1 MNVRAAPVPQGFSAG
16 VLCTESEMS
25 IQHVRNARMG
35 LVHDDTQ
42 NPRAIWAVVGGTV
55 GMALGFGCLALTSVF
70 MQPLEQ
76 AFGWSRADVSLG
88 YAIAAAGMA
97 VGGLIWG
104 RLSDRLDVRLL
115 LTIGG
120 AGMVLALVG
129 MAATQSLWHFYAAN
143 LVLGGFG
150 FAVLYAP
157 LVSAPGEWFVRN
169 RGLAIG
175 IVTAG
180 GAAGQGIMP
189 YVASILIREVGWRQ
203 AFLCLSIA
211 VLVAL
216 LLTFPRLRRPAGVGA
231 GIAGGAALAPEPVRA
246 GERRDLAILALAA
259 FMCCTCMGVP
269 LVHLASFVGGLCG
282 SPELGAASLLIA
294 MLSGAAGRVFF
305 GTVADRIGNVPSYA
319 LASVVQTG
327 CVLAYPLLGD
337 AVSLLTLSAVFGFG
351 FSGNMTCLILCV
363 RETVAANRFGSALGI
378 VMLIAWTGMAAGG
391 YAGGLLYDLFA
402 SYTLAFV
409 LAGTAGGLNLMALFA
424 LARLRRGLAVA
435 LAA

>member
-1 MNVRAAPVPQGFSAG
+1 VLSTGI
-16 VLCTESEMS
+16 LCTESEMS
-25 IQHVRNARMG
+25 IQHAPNAPMG
-35 LVHDDTQ
+35 LARVNTQ
-42 NPRAIWAVVGGTV
+42 DPRAVWAVVGGTA

-104 RLSDRLDVRLL
+104 RLSDRLDIRLL

-120 AGMVLALVG
+120 AGMVLSLVG
-129 MAATQSLWHFYAAN
+129 MAAAQSLWHFYAAN

-180 GAAGQGIMP
+180 GAAGQGILP

-203 AFLCLSIA
+203 AFLYLSIA
-211 VLVAL
+211 VLVAV
-216 LLTFPRLRRPAGVGA
+216 LLTFPRLRRPDGVGIAA
-231 GIAGGAALAPEPVRA
+231 GAVVAWEPLRA
-246 GERRDLAILALAA
+246 SERRGLALLAIAA

-294 MLSGAAGRVFF
+294 MLSGAIGRVCF
-305 GTVADRIGNVPSYA
+305 GAIADRIGYLPSYA
-319 LASVVQTG
+319 LASVIQTG

-337 AVSLLTLSAVFGFG
+337 AASLLTLSAVFGFG

-378 VMLIAWTGMAAGG
+378 VMLIAWAGMAAGG

-402 SYTLAFV
+402 SYALAFV
-409 LAGTAGGLNLMALFA
+409 LAGAAGGLNLMALLA
-424 LARLRRGLAVA
+424 LARLRPGLAVA
-435 LAA
+435 LAT

>member
-1 MNVRAAPVPQGFSAG
+1 
-16 VLCTESEMS
+16 MS
-25 IQHVRNARMG
+25 IQHAPSTPMG
-35 LVHDDTQ
+35 LARDDTQ
-42 NPRAIWAVVGGTV
+42 DPHAVWAVVGGTV

-88 YAIAAAGMA
+88 YAMAAAGMA

-104 RLSDRLDVRLL
+104 RLSDRLDIRLL

-120 AGMVLALVG
+120 AGMVLSLLG
-129 MAATQSLWHFYAAN
+129 MAAAQSLWHFYAAN

-180 GAAGQGIMP
+180 GAAGPGILP
-189 YVASILIREVGWRQ
+189 YVASILIRDVGWRQ
-203 AFLCLSIA
+203 AFLYLSIA

-216 LLTFPRLRRPAGVGA
+216 LLTFPRLRRPDSVGVVAGAVVA
-231 GIAGGAALAPEPVRA
+231 SEPLSA
-246 GERRDLAILALAA
+246 GERRGLAILAVAA

-294 MLSGAAGRVFF
+294 MLSGAVGRVCF
-305 GTVADRIGNVPSYA
+305 GAIADRIGYVPSYA
-319 LASVVQTG
+319 LASVIQTG

-337 AVSLLTLSAVFGFG
+337 AASLLTLSAVFGFG

-363 RETVAANRFGSALGI
+363 RETVAANRFGSALGM
-378 VMLIAWTGMAAGG
+378 VMLIAWAGMAAGG
-391 YAGGLLYDLFA
+391 YAGGLLFDLFA
-402 SYTLAFV
+402 SYALAFV
-409 LAGTAGGLNLMALFA
+409 LAGAAGGLNLMALLA
-424 LARLRRGLAVA
+424 LARQRRGLRTA